1 MTELEQQ
8 MCIYKVENCITC
20 RRYDISN
27 FKDEDE
33 VEDFTYNNDGYY
45 HEYMSWDE
53 FKENAFAL
61 SYNGEIIGHYTSW
74 EQVEDEFE
82 DELVDQLKKCGYFR
96 EEEYG
101 ESSYDDVAHEFKVI
115 KLTFI
120 D

>member
-1 MTELEQQ
+1 MTKLEQQ
-8 MCIYKVENCITC
+8 MCIYKVENGTTC

-45 HEYMSWDE
+45 FEYMSWDS
-53 FKENAFAL
+53 FKENAFAI
-61 SYNGEIIGHYTSW
+61 SYNGQIMRYTSW

-96 EEEYG
+96 EEEFG
-101 ESSYDDVAHEFKVI
+101 ESSYDDVAHEFKVLN
-115 KLTFI
+115 LTFI